1 VKTIRKKIAP
11 MKGKDILD
19 LRYPELKGLGLE
31 KVEFVSDGNGRMNA
45 LMKLSDLIHD
55 EELN

>member
-1 VKTIRKKIAP
+1 LP
-11 MKGKDILD
+11 LKGKDILD

-31 KVEFVSDGNGRMNA
+31 TVEFVSDGNGRMNA